1 MKTHRNFI
9 GGRWVQSHHTMNVV
23 NPYTQKVMAKVA
35 RSSEKETNKAID
47 AAREAFDKGPWPRM
61 TPGARAG
68 WLLKLADELEKRT
81 EDLARL
87 ESSNQGK
94 SWKMA
99 HDGDIPFGIDN
110 LRFFAGAA
118 RTMQN
123 QTAGNYSAFDE
134 RGEHKPAGFSI
145 LKREPIGVVAAITP
159 WNYPFMMACWKIGPA
174 LAAGNVIILKPASAT
189 PLTTLEIASAAEKIG
204 FPKGVLNV
212 VTGSGKEVGETLALS
227 ERVDMIAF
235 TGNTETGKRIQE
247 MASTNVKKV
256 HLELG
261 GKAPFIVLEDANVE
275 EAAQGALIGG
285 LINSGQDCTAA
296 TRMYVHEKVH
306 GAFVKALIER
316 CNKVRMGNPL
326 SKETDLG
333 PMMSQEQFDKVMG
346 FIHNA
351 PKQGA
356 RKVFQS
362 EIPGG
367 WFAPITIFTN
377 VKQHSDLTQ
386 KEIFGPVISILTF
399 KSEAELIRAAND
411 VKYGLASSIWTEDGR
426 RAMRIAQE
434 LRFGEVWINEHG
446 PLVSE
451 IPHGGYKQTGSGH
464 DLSVHSLEEYTQLK
478 HIYVD
483 LTRKTIKPWHYTVAG
498 KK

>member
-189 PLTTLEIASAAEKIG
+189 PLTTLEIA
-204 FPKGVLNV
+204 
-212 VTGSGKEVGETLALS
+212 
-227 ERVDMIAF
+227 
-235 TGNTETGKRIQE
+235 
-247 MASTNVKKV
+247 
-256 HLELG
+256 
-261 GKAPFIVLEDANVE
+261 
-275 EAAQGALIGG
+275 
-285 LINSGQDCTAA
+285 
-296 TRMYVHEKVH
+296 
-306 GAFVKALIER
+306 
-316 CNKVRMGNPL
+316 
-326 SKETDLG
+326 
-333 PMMSQEQFDKVMG
+333 
-346 FIHNA
+346 
-351 PKQGA
+351 
-356 RKVFQS
+356 
-362 EIPGG
+362 
-367 WFAPITIFTN
+367 
-377 VKQHSDLTQ
+377 
-386 KEIFGPVISILTF
+386 
-399 KSEAELIRAAND
+399 
-411 VKYGLASSIWTEDGR
+411 
-426 RAMRIAQE
+426 
-434 LRFGEVWINEHG
+434 
-446 PLVSE
+446 
-451 IPHGGYKQTGSGH
+451 
-464 DLSVHSLEEYTQLK
+464 
-478 HIYVD
+478 
-483 LTRKTIKPWHYTVAG
+483 
-498 KK
+498 